1 MWNITKLGTKS
12 SEFTTSMKV
21 SIHYELSQFLW
32 KWHFFG
38 DLNLSS
44 KILCQSS
51 HYLLIFLILYVFC
64 CIFLNC
70 WDLNQGFYK
79 KKKNQKRILTDQK
92 IVETQFHYFDTEW
105 LFIHWIR
112 LTEEKELNSYH
123 SRVNWTLKYTWGQT
137 QLRLTL
143 VISGCVILSE
153 LCSFLSHSLLLCRKG
168 EYHTCLVVLLW
179 GLQITS

>member
-1 MWNITKLGTKS
+1 MEYHKIWNQIIRVYYQY
-12 SEFTTSMKV
+12 E
-21 SIHYELSQFLW
+21 SINTLW
-32 KWHFFG
+32 TQSVLVEVTFFG

-51 HYLLIFLILYVFC
+51 HYLLIFFLILYVFC
-64 CIFLNC
+64 YIFLNC
-70 WDLNQGFYK
+70 WDLNQGLYK
-79 KKKNQKRILTDQK
+79 KKKIKKWILTDLK

-112 LTEEKELNSYH
+112 LTEEKELNSYQ

-153 LCSFLSHSLLLCRKG
+153 LCSFLSHLYYSVEKG
-168 EYHTCLVVLLW
+168 S
-179 GLQITS
+179 ITLAL